1 MDAGR
6 ARFVDD
12 LARRL
17 RDEPSVEFAVV
28 FGSTATG
35 EVRPSSDLDVGVKF
49 TDGLSSAERF
59 RRRCFLSGELQR
71 SEMPFV
77 DVSDVTELPLPVARD
92 AVNGEFLCGDER
104 AFERFKTTIEAE
116 FAERRHDLERHQDDV
131 IARIAER
138 GLHG

>member
-6 ARFVDD
+6 ARFVDV

-17 RDEPSVEFAVV
+17 RDEPSVEFAVL
-28 FGSTATG
+28 FGSAATG
-35 EVRPSSDLDVGVKF
+35 EVRPSSDLDVAVKF

-77 DVSDVTELPLPVARD
+77 DVSDVTELPLPVAHD
-92 AVNGEFLCGDER
+92 AVNGELLCGDER
-104 AFERFKTTIEAE
+104 AFERFETTIEAE